1 MSGKADALQ
10 EEISR
15 FDVNLKGI
23 YGEGS
28 KSAGFI
34 FQVSN
39 RKTLGM
45 SENEILENLEQVTA
59 QIVDIERRLRRE
71 VLKNIGSKEVSI
83 KDISD
88 VLCFTNF
95 DEEKYRD
102 GSVLKDAPQLLREI
116 ACTKRFGE
124 IKVREYISL
133 NDTER
138 TLQFAAME
146 FVLPDDTSYVAYRGT
161 DDTLVGWKEDFM
173 LALHETEAEK
183 EAADYL
189 DSIAAKSSRTLRIG
203 GHSKGG
209 HLAVYAAANCS
220 SKVLNRITGIYSNDG
235 PGFTDS
241 AISGG
246 DIQKIIPKII
256 SIIPEESI
264 VGLLMMPVKNPIVV
278 KSRAKSVHQH
288 NPATWCIEGKEL
300 VRARKVSKV
309 SLMLDK
315 LIKENV
321 SKMAPEQLDEFV
333 EDLFSVFESTGASTF
348 SEIKK
353 GGLTS
358 LKLMARSVGQG
369 ILEKELSQ

>member
-1 MSGKADALQ
+1 MGTIRDYIKWRGDIAFSQD
-10 EEISR
+10 E
-15 FDVNLKGI
+15 FNTVDNLI
-23 YGEGS
+23 LS
-28 KSAGFI
+28 C
-34 FQVSN
+34 VSYVE
-39 RKTLGM
+39 M
-45 SENEILENLEQVTA
+45 
-59 QIVDIERRLRRE
+59 DE

-88 VLCFTNF
+88 VCFTNF

-220 SKVLNRITGIYSNDG
+220 SKVLNRITRIYSNDG

-264 VGLLMMPVKNPIVV
+264 VGLLMMPVKDPIVV